1 VSSVPVPAAAPAGR
15 RVAAGERAARGRP
28 PGSETLARR
37 ARLPVAITAAAVVMV
52 PVTVPRGPGNV
63 GPADVLITLAIGAWL
78 VSAAISGERLRFPY
92 ALGLG
97 LLMVGG
103 AIGGLAGPVPS
114 AGALALL
121 QDLLLAA
128 WAWTV
133 ANVYRTPAEAS
144 LVLRTWAYSSIG
156 WAIILF
162 AGLAAHLPSVTGQI
176 PSEGSRTALTF
187 ADPNVFANYLF
198 ISAMLVCATG
208 CPRRRWLRA
217 AAYVLLLAALFT
229 TGSNSGLVSVAVG
242 VGVLVVLEVYRRA
255 SLVAAVATA
264 ACLIVVLGGA
274 MSMISLHSIQ
284 QRAYTSGYAVLRDGI
299 GRGQASVNERSKVL
313 SESLGLYAEGGAAG
327 EGPVS
332 TKPRLEAAQDPYPKE
347 AHDDYFAALLERGL
361 IGAVGLAVVIAS
373 LVTRT
378 GSLVRRTAEPFGRAV
393 LPVPSALVAAVAGTM
408 VTMTV
413 YELLHVRHVWALFA
427 TIAACSIWGR
437 AR

>member
-1 VSSVPVPAAAPAGR
+1 V
-15 RVAAGERAARGRP
+15 RP
-28 PGSETLARR
+28 
-37 ARLPVAITAAAVVMV
+37 RLPAAITAAAVALL

-63 GPADVLITLAIGAWL
+63 GPADVLIVLAIGAWL
-78 VSAAISGERLRFPY
+78 FSAATSGERLRFPY

-114 AGALALL
+114 AGVLALI
-121 QDLLLAA
+121 QDLLRAGWA
-128 WAWTV
+128 WAV
-133 ANVYRTPAEAS
+133 VNVCRTPGAAS

-156 WAIILF
+156 WAIVLF
-162 AGLAAHLPSVTGQI
+162 AGLAAHVPAVTGQI
-176 PSEGSRTALTF
+176 PTEGSRTALTF
-187 ADPNVFANYLF
+187 ADPNIFANYLF
-198 ISAMLVCATG
+198 ISAMIVCATAR
-208 CPRRRWLRA
+208 PRRRWLRTA
-217 AAYVLLLAALFT
+217 ACVLLIAALVT

-242 VGVLVVLEVYRRA
+242 VVVAVVVGVYRRT
-255 SLVAAVATA
+255 SLVAAIATA
-264 ACLIVVLGGA
+264 VCLTVAFGGA
-274 MSMISLHSIQ
+274 MSLVSLRSIQ

-313 SESLGLYAEGGAAG
+313 SESLGLYAQGGATG

-332 TKPRLEAAQDPYPKE
+332 TKPRLVAAQVAYPKE

-361 IGAVGLAVVIAS
+361 IGAVGLAIFIPS

-378 GSLVRRTAEPFGRAV
+378 ASLIRRTAEPFGAAV
-393 LPVPSALVAAVAGTM
+393 LPAPNALVAAVAGTM

-427 TIAACSIWGR
+427 MVAACSVWGR

>member
-1 VSSVPVPAAAPAGR
+1 
-15 RVAAGERAARGRP
+15 
-28 PGSETLARR
+28 
-37 ARLPVAITAAAVVMV
+37 
-52 PVTVPRGPGNV
+52 
-63 GPADVLITLAIGAWL
+63 
-78 VSAAISGERLRFPY
+78 
-92 ALGLG
+92 
-97 LLMVGG
+97 
-103 AIGGLAGPVPS
+103 
-114 AGALALL
+114 
-121 QDLLLAA
+121 
-128 WAWTV
+128 
-133 ANVYRTPAEAS
+133 
-144 LVLRTWAYSSIG
+144 
-156 WAIILF
+156 
-162 AGLAAHLPSVTGQI
+162 
-176 PSEGSRTALTF
+176 
-187 ADPNVFANYLF
+187 
-198 ISAMLVCATG
+198 
-208 CPRRRWLRA
+208 
-217 AAYVLLLAALFT
+217 
-229 TGSNSGLVSVAVG
+229 
-242 VGVLVVLEVYRRA
+242 
-255 SLVAAVATA
+255 
-264 ACLIVVLGGA
+264 